1 MASSYTS
8 RIRLTKQADGENP
21 NTWGTILNNQ
31 VIDLIDDAI
40 ASYTTIS
47 IGSAATVTLTENEG
61 ASDQSRS
68 AFIELTGS
76 VGGSNNTISLIIPA
90 KSKSYVINNKV
101 SANTTASDIVK
112 MKTAGGD
119 GYDIQL
125 GAVGLVI
132 CDGTSVHSLNTKG
145 FNLGTA
151 ASADIGVCTTNVPDT
166 SLADIRYLRVS
177 TSANVSLIGTKYIVG
192 ASAST
197 PGNFVNGTNARA
209 YNPIVTET
217 DAELSKRI
225 LAHSKQESEQ
235 AAKRGVR
242 IHNELELF
250 FRKGCI
256 HSSNMGTYESDI
268 KKICDATKAVLDV
281 NCGEQGWI
289 SEKSFCHKELGYGG
303 KVDLY
308 SSQWVIDFK
317 TKDSIEDKKQ
327 LAFDSM
333 AHQLVGYERGLPRHH
348 SDTKFS
354 GSIRRMANVFIS
366 ADNHGHVMFHE
377 WPQVKHE
384 VYWNVFTS
392 ALDLWKHMKNYRPEE
407 FNNEG
412 N

>member
-31 VIDLIDDAI
+31 VIDLLDDAI

-61 ASDQSRS
+61 AADQSRS
-68 AFIELTGS
+68 AFLELTGS

-119 GYDIQL
+119 GYDIKL

-177 TSANVSLIGTKYIVG
+177 TSANVSLIGSKFIVG
-192 ASAST
+192 ASVST
-197 PGNFVNGTNARA
+197 PGNFVIGTNARA
-209 YNPIVTET
+209 YNPIVTVT
-217 DAELSKRI
+217 DAACISVNMALGNNFVVTLAGNRTLKKPANCTVGQGGNIYFIQDGTGSRTLGYNTAWQFVSATVPTLSTG
-225 LAHSKQESEQ
+225 
-235 AAKRGVR
+235 AADVDMLVYNAR
-242 IHNELELF
+242 
-250 FRKGCI
+250 
-256 HSSNMGTYESDI
+256 SS
-268 KKICDATKAVLDV
+268 ATIDAVLLK
-281 NCGEQGWI
+281 N
-289 SEKSFCHKELGYGG
+289 
-303 KVDLY
+303 
-308 SSQWVIDFK
+308 
-317 TKDSIEDKKQ
+317 
-327 LAFDSM
+327 FD
-333 AHQLVGYERGLPRHH
+333 R
-348 SDTKFS
+348 
-354 GSIRRMANVFIS
+354 
-366 ADNHGHVMFHE
+366 
-377 WPQVKHE
+377 
-384 VYWNVFTS
+384 
-392 ALDLWKHMKNYRPEE
+392 
-407 FNNEG
+407 
-412 N
+412 